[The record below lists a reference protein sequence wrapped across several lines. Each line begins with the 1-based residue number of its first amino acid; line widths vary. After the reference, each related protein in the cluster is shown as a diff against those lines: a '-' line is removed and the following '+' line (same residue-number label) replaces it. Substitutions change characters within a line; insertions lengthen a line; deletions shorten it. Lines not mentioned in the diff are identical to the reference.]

1 MRMTIPSKQT
11 RIVLRAVVL
20 AAVLTVAPASA
31 PAQPGSASAGAVPA
45 LVAQELPDLLQLYE
59 QLHANPELSLR
70 EERTSARI
78 AEELSRLGFAV
89 TQRVGGYGVV
99 GVLRNGAGPVV
110 LVRTDMDA
118 LPVTE
123 GTGLPYASTVRA
135 RDEQGRE
142 VGVMHAC
149 GHDAHMTVFLG
160 TARVLAAVRDRWHG
174 TLVMIGQPAE
184 ERGLGA
190 KGMLDDGLF
199 SRFPRPDFCVAE
211 HVTPSLA
218 AGQVG
223 VVEGY
228 AFANVDSVDVTIR
241 GLGGHGASPSKTKDP
256 VVMAAQFVNAL
267 QTIVSRRIDPVD
279 PAVVTVG
286 SIHGGTA
293 YNIIPDE
300 VRLQL
305 TVRSYAPEVRR
316 QIIEE
321 IERIARGVAEGAG
334 VPADRM
340 PTVKLAEG
348 FTSALYNDPALTRR
362 LATALR
368 QALGEAN
375 VVALK
380 PEMVGED
387 FAAYGLADPHIP
399 ICMFRL
405 GTSDPEAIRESQHG
419 GPLPGLHSSR
429 YAPVPGPTIRTGVTA
444 MSTAVL
450 DLLALVRGALAAD
463 APPAFVK
470 VALETGKVASGSA
483 AVVKDVLAGEVP
495 GIRASLISLG
505 PGGRHVEGRSNA
517 EDKVYLV
524 LEGRGAVVADGAP
537 LAVERQT
544 IVRLPVGSDAELAAA
559 ASSILDVLVLRHAL
573 SDEDRVDLAAH
584 PENQASPYVR
594 KFSECPTYGEAIKS
608 AKTTS
613 RTLLP
618 KDIVPRMSI
627 GTVESAG
634 PDRVAPHAHPMLEQ
648 FFLGLDGNDIVV
660 HADGGQTA
668 LGANELLHIPL
679 GSRHGADVAEGKK
692 LYYVWMDFFRD
703 REGLRWLET
712 HKPNEPAKQ
721 P

>member
-1 MRMTIPSKQT
+1 MRMTNPSKQR
-11 RIVLRAVVL
+11 RIVLRAVAL

-31 PAQPGSASAGAVPA
+31 PAQPGNASVGAVPA
-45 LVAQELPDLLQLYE
+45 LVAQELPDLLRLYE

-321 IERIARGVAEGAG
+321 IERIARGVAESAG

-348 FTSALYNDPALTRR
+348 FTPALYNDPALTRR
-362 LATALR
+362 LAAALR

-375 VVALK
+375 VVVLK

-387 FAAYGLADPHIP
+387 FAAYGLADPRIP

-405 GTSDPEAIRESQHG
+405 GTSDPEAIRAGEHG

-450 DLLALVRGALAAD
+450 DLLGQ
-463 APPAFVK
+463 
-470 VALETGKVASGSA
+470 GKA
-483 AVVKDVLAGEVP
+483 
-495 GIRASLISLG
+495 
-505 PGGRHVEGRSNA
+505 
-517 EDKVYLV
+517 
-524 LEGRGAVVADGAP
+524 
-537 LAVERQT
+537 
-544 IVRLPVGSDAELAAA
+544 
-559 ASSILDVLVLRHAL
+559 
-573 SDEDRVDLAAH
+573 
-584 PENQASPYVR
+584 
-594 KFSECPTYGEAIKS
+594 
-608 AKTTS
+608 
-613 RTLLP
+613 
-618 KDIVPRMSI
+618 
-627 GTVESAG
+627 AG
-634 PDRVAPHAHPMLEQ
+634 P
-648 FFLGLDGNDIVV
+648 
-660 HADGGQTA
+660 
-668 LGANELLHIPL
+668 
-679 GSRHGADVAEGKK
+679 
-692 LYYVWMDFFRD
+692 
-703 REGLRWLET
+703 
-712 HKPNEPAKQ
+712 
-721 P
+721 

>member
-45 LVAQELPDLLQLYE
+45 LVAQEFPDLLQLYE

-692 LYYVWMDFFRD
+692 LHYVWMDFFRD

>member
-160 TARVLAAVRDRWHG
+160 SARVLAAVRDRWHG

-286 SIHGGTA
+286 SIHGGTV

-321 IERIARGVAEGAG
+321 IERIARGVAESTG

-348 FTSALYNDPALTRR
+348 FTPALYNDPALTRR
-362 LATALR
+362 LAAALR
-368 QALGEAN
+368 QAIGEAN
-375 VVALK
+375 VVVLK

-387 FAAYGLADPHIP
+387 FAAYGLADPRIP

-405 GTSDPEAIRESQHG
+405 GTSDPEAIRESEHG

-450 DLLALVRGALAAD
+450 DLLGQ
-463 APPAFVK
+463 
-470 VALETGKVASGSA
+470 GKA
-483 AVVKDVLAGEVP
+483 
-495 GIRASLISLG
+495 
-505 PGGRHVEGRSNA
+505 
-517 EDKVYLV
+517 
-524 LEGRGAVVADGAP
+524 
-537 LAVERQT
+537 
-544 IVRLPVGSDAELAAA
+544 
-559 ASSILDVLVLRHAL
+559 
-573 SDEDRVDLAAH
+573 
-584 PENQASPYVR
+584 
-594 KFSECPTYGEAIKS
+594 
-608 AKTTS
+608 
-613 RTLLP
+613 
-618 KDIVPRMSI
+618 
-627 GTVESAG
+627 AG
-634 PDRVAPHAHPMLEQ
+634 P
-648 FFLGLDGNDIVV
+648 
-660 HADGGQTA
+660 
-668 LGANELLHIPL
+668 
-679 GSRHGADVAEGKK
+679 
-692 LYYVWMDFFRD
+692 
-703 REGLRWLET
+703 
-712 HKPNEPAKQ
+712 
-721 P
+721 

>member
-387 FAAYGLADPHIP
+387 FAAYGLADPRIP

-450 DLLALVRGALAAD
+450 DLLGQ
-463 APPAFVK
+463 
-470 VALETGKVASGSA
+470 GKA
-483 AVVKDVLAGEVP
+483 
-495 GIRASLISLG
+495 
-505 PGGRHVEGRSNA
+505 
-517 EDKVYLV
+517 
-524 LEGRGAVVADGAP
+524 
-537 LAVERQT
+537 
-544 IVRLPVGSDAELAAA
+544 
-559 ASSILDVLVLRHAL
+559 
-573 SDEDRVDLAAH
+573 
-584 PENQASPYVR
+584 
-594 KFSECPTYGEAIKS
+594 
-608 AKTTS
+608 
-613 RTLLP
+613 
-618 KDIVPRMSI
+618 
-627 GTVESAG
+627 AG
-634 PDRVAPHAHPMLEQ
+634 P
-648 FFLGLDGNDIVV
+648 
-660 HADGGQTA
+660 
-668 LGANELLHIPL
+668 
-679 GSRHGADVAEGKK
+679 
-692 LYYVWMDFFRD
+692 
-703 REGLRWLET
+703 
-712 HKPNEPAKQ
+712 
-721 P
+721 

>member
-1 MRMTIPSKQT
+1 MRMTNPSKQT

-45 LVAQELPDLLQLYE
+45 LVAQELPDLLRLYE

-135 RDEQGRE
+135 RDEQDRE

-321 IERIARGVAEGAG
+321 IERIARGVAESAG

-348 FTSALYNDPALTRR
+348 FTPALYNDPALTRC
-362 LATALR
+362 LAAALR
-368 QALGEAN
+368 QTLSEAN
-375 VVALK
+375 VVVLK

-387 FAAYGLADPHIP
+387 FAAYGLADPRIP

-405 GTSDPEAIRESQHG
+405 GTSDPEAIRAGEHG

-444 MSTAVL
+444 MSTVVL

-483 AVVKDVLAGEVP
+483 AVLKDVLAGEVP

-559 ASSILDVLVLRHAL
+559 ASSMLDVLVLRHAL

-660 HADGGQTA
+660 RADGGQTA

-679 GSRHGADVAEGKK
+679 GSRHGAEVAEGKK
-692 LYYVWMDFFRD
+692 LHYVWMDFFRD
-703 REGLRWLET
+703 REGLRWLEM

>member
-1 MRMTIPSKQT
+1 MRMTNPSKQT

-45 LVAQELPDLLQLYE
+45 LVAQEFPDLLQLYE

-321 IERIARGVAEGAG
+321 IERIARGVAESAG

-348 FTSALYNDPALTRR
+348 FTPALYNDPALTRR
-362 LATALR
+362 LAAALR

-375 VVALK
+375 VVVLK

-387 FAAYGLADPHIP
+387 FAAYGLADPRIP

-405 GTSDPEAIRESQHG
+405 GTSDPEAIRAGEHG
-419 GPLPGLHSSR
+419 GQLPGLHSSR

-450 DLLALVRGALAAD
+450 DLLGQ
-463 APPAFVK
+463 
-470 VALETGKVASGSA
+470 GKA
-483 AVVKDVLAGEVP
+483 
-495 GIRASLISLG
+495 
-505 PGGRHVEGRSNA
+505 
-517 EDKVYLV
+517 
-524 LEGRGAVVADGAP
+524 
-537 LAVERQT
+537 
-544 IVRLPVGSDAELAAA
+544 
-559 ASSILDVLVLRHAL
+559 
-573 SDEDRVDLAAH
+573 
-584 PENQASPYVR
+584 
-594 KFSECPTYGEAIKS
+594 
-608 AKTTS
+608 
-613 RTLLP
+613 
-618 KDIVPRMSI
+618 
-627 GTVESAG
+627 AG
-634 PDRVAPHAHPMLEQ
+634 P
-648 FFLGLDGNDIVV
+648 
-660 HADGGQTA
+660 
-668 LGANELLHIPL
+668 
-679 GSRHGADVAEGKK
+679 
-692 LYYVWMDFFRD
+692 
-703 REGLRWLET
+703 
-712 HKPNEPAKQ
+712 
-721 P
+721 

>member
-387 FAAYGLADPHIP
+387 FAAYGLADPRIP

-450 DLLALVRGALAAD
+450 DLLGQGKAA
-463 APPAFVK
+463 
-470 VALETGKVASGSA
+470 
-483 AVVKDVLAGEVP
+483 
-495 GIRASLISLG
+495 
-505 PGGRHVEGRSNA
+505 GR
-517 EDKVYLV
+517 
-524 LEGRGAVVADGAP
+524 
-537 LAVERQT
+537 
-544 IVRLPVGSDAELAAA
+544 
-559 ASSILDVLVLRHAL
+559 
-573 SDEDRVDLAAH
+573 
-584 PENQASPYVR
+584 
-594 KFSECPTYGEAIKS
+594 
-608 AKTTS
+608 
-613 RTLLP
+613 
-618 KDIVPRMSI
+618 
-627 GTVESAG
+627 
-634 PDRVAPHAHPMLEQ
+634 
-648 FFLGLDGNDIVV
+648 
-660 HADGGQTA
+660 
-668 LGANELLHIPL
+668 
-679 GSRHGADVAEGKK
+679 
-692 LYYVWMDFFRD
+692 
-703 REGLRWLET
+703 
-712 HKPNEPAKQ
+712 
-721 P
+721 

>member
-1 MRMTIPSKQT
+1 MRMTNPSKQT

-123 GTGLPYASTVRA
+123 GTGLPYASTVWA

-149 GHDAHMTVFLG
+149 GHDAHMTVLLG
-160 TARVLAAVRDRWHG
+160 SARVLAAVRDRWHG

-321 IERIARGVAEGAG
+321 IERIARGVAESAG

-348 FTSALYNDPALTRR
+348 FTPALYNDPALTRR
-362 LATALR
+362 LAAALR

-375 VVALK
+375 VVVLK

-387 FAAYGLADPHIP
+387 FAAYGLADPRIP

-405 GTSDPEAIRESQHG
+405 GTSDPEAIRESEHG

-450 DLLALVRGALAAD
+450 DLLGQ
-463 APPAFVK
+463 
-470 VALETGKVASGSA
+470 GKA
-483 AVVKDVLAGEVP
+483 
-495 GIRASLISLG
+495 
-505 PGGRHVEGRSNA
+505 
-517 EDKVYLV
+517 
-524 LEGRGAVVADGAP
+524 
-537 LAVERQT
+537 
-544 IVRLPVGSDAELAAA
+544 
-559 ASSILDVLVLRHAL
+559 
-573 SDEDRVDLAAH
+573 
-584 PENQASPYVR
+584 
-594 KFSECPTYGEAIKS
+594 
-608 AKTTS
+608 
-613 RTLLP
+613 
-618 KDIVPRMSI
+618 
-627 GTVESAG
+627 AG
-634 PDRVAPHAHPMLEQ
+634 P
-648 FFLGLDGNDIVV
+648 
-660 HADGGQTA
+660 
-668 LGANELLHIPL
+668 
-679 GSRHGADVAEGKK
+679 
-692 LYYVWMDFFRD
+692 
-703 REGLRWLET
+703 
-712 HKPNEPAKQ
+712 
-721 P
+721 